1 MRMRLFG
8 RSPGS
13 ANSDLKDNGSR
24 TSHERTPGSSTPASP
39 STKRTSVEQDAGAG
53 SVRSH
58 VRQRKRSVDASKAQ
72 ERHSIFG
79 NSFPSIGSKSRKPA
93 PRVSS

>member
-13 ANSDLKDNGSR
+13 ANSDLKENGSR
-24 TSHERTPGSSTPASP
+24 TSHDRTPMSSTPASP
-39 STKRTSVEQDAGAG
+39 STKRSSVEQDGTG
-53 SVRSH
+53 SVKSH
-58 VRQRKRSVDASKAQ
+58 VRQRKRSVDANKVQ

-79 NSFPSIGSKSRKPA
+79 NSFPSIGNKSRKPA